1 MELAT
6 MAKMVSIAAV
16 SIGVVMFV
24 LGHFLGLTLIENLLF
39 AWVSWCVWFP
49 RNAATLTVSLA
60 LGVSYML
67 RESTY

>member
-24 LGHFLGLTLIENLLF
+24 LGHFLGLTLIENFYLP
-39 AWVSWCVWFP
+39 WVSWCVWFP
-49 RNAATLTVSLA
+49 REC
-60 LGVSYML
+60 L
-67 RESTY
+67 RL